1 MKLKQLSLYIHI
13 PFCVRK
19 CNYCDFLSAPAD
31 ELTREAY
38 MQALLLEIEDL
49 RGSRV
54 AGRDVKTVFIG
65 GGTPSLMTETQTEK
79 LLDKIKDVFLLAPD
93 CEISIEVNPGTVTKE
108 KSVCYFKSG
117 IRRVSI
123 GLQSPDNALL
133 KTLGRIHTY
142 EEFLETYAYIRTA
155 GIQNVNIDLMSAL
168 PGQTAEQYCDGLK
181 TVAGLGAE
189 HISAYSL
196 ILEEGT
202 PFFETYDSMRDLL
215 PDEDEERDMYEKTGD
230 ILKQYGYERYEISNY
245 AKRGFECR
253 HNIVYWRCGDYLG
266 LGLGSASLVDG
277 VRFKNTS
284 DLKEYMNAWRSGEG
298 RSTQRR
304 EEEVLTENARM
315 EEFMF
320 LGLRMMKGVS
330 EERFLNEFGKPMQ
343 RVYGDRIKK
352 LLDEKLVCYRNGNC
366 DGGEKNRRYLAL
378 TPFGID
384 VSNYVFEQF
393 LL

>member
-1 MKLKQLSLYIHI
+1 MKMKQLSLYIHI

-31 ELTREAY
+31 ETTREVY
-38 MQALLLEIEDL
+38 MQALLSEIEEL
-49 RGSRV
+49 KGSPV
-54 AGRDVKTVFIG
+54 AERDVKTIFIG
-65 GGTPSLMTETQTEK
+65 GGTPSLMTEAQTEK
-79 LLDKIKDVFLLAPD
+79 LLDKIKDVFLLTPD
-93 CEISIEVNPGTVTKE
+93 CEISIEVNPGTVTRE
-108 KSVCYFKSG
+108 KSECYFKNG
-117 IRRVSI
+117 IHRISI

-142 EEFLETYAYIRTA
+142 EEFLKTYAYVRAA

-168 PGQTAEQYCDGLK
+168 PGQTAEQYCNGLK
-181 TVAGLGAE
+181 AVAELGAE

-202 PFFETYDSMRDLL
+202 PFFEKYNSARDLM
-215 PDEDEERDMYEKTGD
+215 PDEEEERDMYEKTGD

-245 AKRGFECR
+245 AKKGYECR
-253 HNIVYWRCGDYLG
+253 HNTVYWRCEDYLG

-277 VRFKNTS
+277 VRFKNTC
-284 DLKEYMNAWRSGEG
+284 DLKEYMHAWKSGEG
-298 RSTQRR
+298 KSVQRR

-330 EERFLNEFGKPMQ
+330 EERFLAECGKSMQ
-343 RVYGDRIKK
+343 AVYGDRIKK
-352 LLDEKLVCYRNGNC
+352 LLGEKLVCYR
-366 DGGEKNRRYLAL
+366 DGDKNRRYLAL

-393 LL
+393 LF